1 MGHAWKPKTC
11 PGCGNVY
18 RGRRCKSPECGGVAE
33 RKTRASSPKRRTVP
47 ALIRFFRELAACG
60 DRHTNAAGETMGI
73 IVPERLIDEA
83 RATLARIEAA

>member
-1 MGHAWKPKTC
+1 
-11 PGCGNVY
+11 
-18 RGRRCKSPECGGVAE
+18 
-33 RKTRASSPKRRTVP
+33 
-47 ALIRFFRELAACG
+47 LIRFFRELAACG